1 MVLVFV
7 ALSSWMMLLLTLVLK
22 VMVLPRVIS
31 YVLLLHLDLLPVVA
45 SIHSAAAVA
54 VVAVLV
60 LFHSR
65 IVALARTLLV
75 VLLAWEAQSRS

>member
-7 ALSSWMMLLLTLVLK
+7 VLSSWKTLLPTLVLK
-22 VMVLPRVIS
+22 VLALPYVIS

-54 VVAVLV
+54 AVAVHV
-60 LFHSR
+60 LFLSR
-65 IVALARTLLV
+65 IVALARTLLA